1 MTGDRAKPG
10 DPTFRVLATVG
21 AFEPGFRAGG
31 PIKSVARIVDTA
43 SAGISVSLITRDR
56 DLVSSDPYPG
66 LSGRWITR
74 GRSRVFYLATRR
86 PQQWLRL
93 VRDLREEPPFDLLY
107 LNSVW
112 QPIFSVIPVIAARLG
127 LIRAKSILLAPRG
140 EFSRGALT
148 LKSRK
153 KQLFLKAWRPFL
165 RSMDVE
171 WHASS
176 EREASDIRTTFPDAR
191 VTVVSEQSVHPY
203 ESPLLVSEHD
213 GPVRLVFI
221 GRISPMKNLLLALE
235 ALHQLSSSAEFDI
248 YGIAEDSDYWARCK
262 SVIDHLPRHVRVTY
276 HGELAPEEVREVFS
290 RYDAFLFPTLGES
303 YGHVIAE
310 SLSAACPVIC
320 SDETSWT
327 DLLLSGGGMVVRDLT
342 PAGLAAY
349 LECVALM
356 SPGERVAAK
365 LSAGDVYLTW
375 RRRQLDRNILDVVRQ
390 DRSLA
395 QSP

>member
-1 MTGDRAKPG
+1 MTSDIAKPAH
-10 DPTFRVLATVG
+10 PTFRVLATVG

-43 SAGISVSLITRDR
+43 PEGIDVSLITRDR

-93 VRDLREEPPFDLLY
+93 VRDLREEPFDLLY
-107 LNSVW
+107 LNSLW
-112 QPIFSVIPVIAARLG
+112 QPIFTVIPVIAARLG
-127 LIRAKSILLAPRG
+127 LIRAKSILVAPRG
-140 EFSRGALT
+140 EFSRGALA

-171 WHASS
+171 WHAGS

-191 VTVVSEQSVHPY
+191 VTVVSEQSVLPY
-203 ESPLLVSEHD
+203 ESPLDGFEHD

-235 ALHQLSSSAEFDI
+235 ALHELSSSAEFDI
-248 YGIAEDSDYWARCK
+248 YGPAEDSDYWARCK
-262 SVIDHLPRHVRVTY
+262 SVIDRLPGHVHVTY

-320 SDETSWT
+320 SDETPWT
-327 DLLLSGGGMVVRDLT
+327 DLLLSGGGTVVRDLT

-349 LECVALM
+349 LERIALM

-375 RRRQLDRNILDVVRQ
+375 RKRQLDRNVFDVVRQ
-390 DRSLA
+390 DKSLA